1 MANVRLF
8 VYNIIMFSSAD
19 RDAPDTIAI
28 VGMSCRFADAPN
40 PGVFWRNIMDA
51 RSSLTML
58 GKEAALPFGARPL
71 FEGAVYPSVAGQ
83 LGPLYACIPAQQRFP
98 RQMNK
103 GENQDLYFAVQL
115 AFDALVD
122 AGMRPRSRERVR
134 GTVRFAYAPMFNVST
149 VNWLE
154 HTFFV
159 DQTMELLRRFFPH
172 APAEN
177 MENVRGHLLESLPAP
192 NADSF
197 VAAAGHR
204 MVDWIAREC
213 SFSGAAT
220 TVDAGVVSSSAA
232 LEQAIDDLTTH
243 RADVALV
250 GALMPPLST
259 SLLQGL
265 SGNIQFTDARELAPF
280 ARDARG
286 TVPGEGGAFFV
297 LKRRR
302 DALATKDRIYAL
314 VRSAVSGEADT
325 AELLAQAVSSA
336 SRPKAEVPVNSIQL
350 IEADGSGIAAEDAA
364 EVASV
369 LALWGEHRAGDP
381 LVGIGSVKGNIG
393 HCMRAAGAA
402 SIMKAALALNTRVL
416 PPQIA
421 ADRPVEALA
430 SRESPAYLLNSPRP
444 WIVGDRAKARRAA
457 VFSRDF
463 TGRRS
468 VVLLEEEPEGRE

>member
-1 MANVRLF
+1 
-8 VYNIIMFSSAD
+8 MFSSAD
-19 RDAPDTIAI
+19 KAASPDPIAI
-28 VGMSCRFADAPN
+28 VGLSCRFADAPN
-40 PGVFWRNIMDA
+40 PGALWRNIMSS

-83 LGPLYACIPAQQRFP
+83 LGTLYACIPAQQNFP

-115 AFDALVD
+115 AFDALTD
-122 AGMRPRSRERVR
+122 AGLSLHAREPVR

-159 DQTMELLRRFFPH
+159 EQTMELLRRFFPH
-172 APAEN
+172 APVEN

-213 SFSGAAT
+213 AFSGAAT
-220 TVDAGVVSSSAA
+220 TVDAGVASATAA
-232 LEQAIDDLTTH
+232 LEQAIDDLNVR

-265 SGNIQFTDARELAPF
+265 SGNVQFSDARALVPF

-302 DALATKDRIYAL
+302 DALAAKDRIYAL
-314 VRSAVSGEADT
+314 VRQAASGEADT
-325 AELLAQAVSSA
+325 AGLLERAVDA
-336 SRPKAEVPVNSIQL
+336 AKVKVNTIQL
-350 IEADGSGIAAEDAA
+350 IEADGSGIAAEDAS
-364 EVASV
+364 EVAAV
-369 LALWGEHRAGDP
+369 LKLWGEHRAGDP
-381 LVGIGSVKGNIG
+381 LVGLGSIKGNIG
-393 HCMRAAGAA
+393 HCFQAAGAA
-402 SIMKAALALNTRVL
+402 SLVKAALALNTRVL

-430 SRESPAYLLNSPRP
+430 GRASPAYLLNSPRP
-444 WIVGDRAKARRAA
+444 WIVGDRAQVRRAA

-463 TGRRS
+463 TSRRS